1 MAQTSSNV
9 TGATP
14 KVSGAVWRA
23 PLGTAVP
30 TDATSELA
38 EAFKSLGYISED
50 GMTNSNSPSGEA
62 IRAWGGDPVLYT
74 KGEKEDTFKFTLIE
88 ALNSEVLK
96 TVYGNDNVTG
106 TLDTGIT
113 VKATNDDT
121 EEFVYVVDM
130 ILKGGVLKRIVIPDG
145 KLTAVDD
152 TTYSD
157 SSVVGYA
164 CTISATSVNNVT
176 HTEYIKAKG
185 ATT

>member
-74 KGEKEDTFKFTLIE
+74 KG
-88 ALNSEVLK
+88 A
-96 TVYGNDNVTG
+96 
-106 TLDTGIT
+106 
-113 VKATNDDT
+113 
-121 EEFVYVVDM
+121 
-130 ILKGGVLKRIVIPDG
+130 
-145 KLTAVDD
+145 
-152 TTYSD
+152 
-157 SSVVGYA
+157 
-164 CTISATSVNNVT
+164 
-176 HTEYIKAKG
+176 
-185 ATT
+185 